1 MSLYKY
7 FDIIYPDIKLDVSNN
22 ALFQGLELTTPVLE
36 KAPAPWEKSQP
47 LLPVSQVWML
57 AATLPPLFTKP
68 THHSPTS
75 STAGNG
81 FCMQN
86 YLAKIVSA
94 NIAVNHRHFLFYL

>member
-1 MSLYKY
+1 M
-7 FDIIYPDIKLDVSNN
+7 DVSNN

-86 YLAKIVSA
+86 YLAKIVRA
-94 NIAVNHRHFLFYL
+94 NKAVNHRHFLFYL